1 MKSSL
6 KITLVSAL
14 ALLMPAACAAV
25 PASAAESLFA
35 AYALTD
41 TAPIA
46 APDTTVSERDAS
58 GAYNV
63 SGAVVLPPDGG
74 LTISSAGT
82 YLLSGH

>member
-1 MKSSL
+1 MKNSL

-46 APDTTVSERDAS
+46 APAIATMDKK
-58 GAYNV
+58 G
-63 SGAVVLPPDGG
+63 
-74 LTISSAGT
+74 IFI
-82 YLLSGH
+82 